1 MRFLVGNE
9 IVGTDIAKLLN
20 YELRAKVGHKH
31 YSKQTS
37 VRNTH
42 YYAAKLKIVCCQK
55 SLINSTIAK
64 ATVEIFFN
72 CFLSTFGD
80 NDGHLADPQTYL

>member
-9 IVGTDIAKLLN
+9 IVGTDIARLLI
-20 YELRAKVGHKH
+20 YELTAKVGHKH

-42 YYAAKLKIVCCQK
+42 YNAMELKIVCDQK

-64 ATVEIFFN
+64 ATIEFFIN
-72 CFLSTFGD
+72 FFYQLLGITID
-80 NDGHLADPQTYL
+80 TWLIPQTYL

>member
-9 IVGTDIAKLLN
+9 MVGTDIAKLLI
-20 YELRAKVGHKH
+20 YVLRAKVGAKP

-42 YYAAKLKIVCCQK
+42 YKVTKLK
-55 SLINSTIAK
+55 
-64 ATVEIFFN
+64 
-72 CFLSTFGD
+72 
-80 NDGHLADPQTYL
+80 